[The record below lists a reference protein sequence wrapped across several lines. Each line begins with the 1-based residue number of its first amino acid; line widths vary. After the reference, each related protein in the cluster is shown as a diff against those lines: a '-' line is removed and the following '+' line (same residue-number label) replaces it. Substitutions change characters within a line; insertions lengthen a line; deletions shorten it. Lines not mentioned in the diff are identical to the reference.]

1 MPEETIHRP
10 QLADFSLEGVSALSS
25 IVYGQGGGIPLLM
38 DCFYCESAP
47 RPMPAIIWMHGGGF
61 TEEALIRLS
70 RPEKAFVDL
79 AKRGYF
85 IASIDYRLAQV
96 EPFPA
101 QIHDSKCAVRFLR
114 ANASRF
120 GIDPDRIGVWGE
132 SCGGQ
137 LAGLMSVKGGIE
149 GFEGDGGWNDV
160 SSDIQAACSWYGGF
174 DIPAFTGMHKDP
186 RFVTIYGGT
195 FEEKRELVT
204 KASPIEYI
212 HRPMCPILCMCSD
225 TDSHVPDNQSSVYV
239 QRVNAVGNGN
249 VAVYSCVPNQG
260 HGYFEGQQYYEEV
273 YSFFDRYLKG

>member
-61 TEEALIRLS
+61 TEEALTRLS

-137 LAGLMSVKGGIE
+137 LAGLMSVKRHSG
-149 GFEGDGGWNDV
+149 
-160 SSDIQAACSWYGGF
+160 SL
-174 DIPAFTGMHKDP
+174 
-186 RFVTIYGGT
+186 
-195 FEEKRELVT
+195 LVVW
-204 KASPIEYI
+204 
-212 HRPMCPILCMCSD
+212 RL
-225 TDSHVPDNQSSVYV
+225 
-239 QRVNAVGNGN
+239 
-249 VAVYSCVPNQG
+249 
-260 HGYFEGQQYYEEV
+260 
-273 YSFFDRYLKG
+273 